1 MIDTI
6 RFETDDK
13 YYLIDCYQ
21 DMLDDLVVVCT
32 YGSKHSRST
41 QRKIIKVD
49 SLAAAENTI
58 ASITKVRYRH
68 GYDLVQGQLL

>member
-1 MIDTI
+1 MIDSI

-21 DMLDDLVVVCT
+21 DILDDLVVVCT
-32 YGSKHSRST
+32 YGSKHSRSAH
-41 QRKIIKVD
+41 RKIIKVD
-49 SLAAAENTI
+49 SLASAENTI

-68 GYDLVQGQLL
+68 GYDLIQEQLL